1 MRWIFFDRFP
11 EERIAILE
19 VFLGLIQ
26 PLIRIEVWLQLLAIT
41 EIRLKQ
47 QNLVKKSMP
56 IRPWQPKVLTIFKQ
70 YRSSIS
76 ILPGFKSRCTMFRPC
91 MNSRVETI

>member
-26 PLIRIEVWLQLLAIT
+26 PLIRIEVWLQLFAIT
-41 EIRLKQ
+41 KIRLK
-47 QNLVKKSMP
+47 
-56 IRPWQPKVLTIFKQ
+56 
-70 YRSSIS
+70 
-76 ILPGFKSRCTMFRPC
+76 
-91 MNSRVETI
+91 